1 LATQPT
7 LSLAEIILRDSAK
20 IHEEDAKKANTE
32 EYTKHRPA
40 LPFYTEADVVRT
52 LSRFQ
57 AVEKDTWIWLAEGI
71 CCRFRHVG
79 HILGATFIELEIE
92 GKRFVFSGDIGRT
105 QDPLLLPPESPNRA
119 DYLFLESTYGDRLHP
134 EDDVETLLEQL
145 VQQTVRNRGT
155 LIIPSFAV
163 ERLQL
168 VMLVLHQLYLKNRI
182 PNIAI
187 YIDSPMGN
195 SVFEVFRSYPNW
207 HTLDSA
213 KMDAMERHMNII
225 TSYKDTWAAID
236 DPRPKIVVAGSGMIT
251 GGRVLT
257 YLQQCIDNPTTSI
270 LLVGYQAEG
279 TRGRKLLDGAEE
291 IKFFGKYYPVK
302 ATIHHIDSLSAH
314 ADQNELLSWIDT
326 IENTPEEVFL
336 VHGEGAALEA
346 LRVKIKDKKGWRVSI
361 PKLNSTRAIP
371 FESPK

>member
-1 LATQPT
+1 
-7 LSLAEIILRDSAK
+7 
-20 IHEEDAKKANTE
+20 
-32 EYTKHRPA
+32 
-40 LPFYTEADVVRT
+40 
-52 LSRFQ
+52 
-57 AVEKDTWIWLAEGI
+57 
-71 CCRFRHVG
+71 
-79 HILGATFIELEIE
+79 
-92 GKRFVFSGDIGRT
+92 
-105 QDPLLLPPESPNRA
+105 
-119 DYLFLESTYGDRLHP
+119 
-134 EDDVETLLEQL
+134 
-145 VQQTVRNRGT
+145 
-155 LIIPSFAV
+155 
-163 ERLQL
+163 
-168 VMLVLHQLYLKNRI
+168 
-182 PNIAI
+182 
-187 YIDSPMGN
+187 
-195 SVFEVFRSYPNW
+195 
-207 HTLDSA
+207 
-213 KMDAMERHMNII
+213 MDAMERHMNII

-371 FESPK
+371 FESPE